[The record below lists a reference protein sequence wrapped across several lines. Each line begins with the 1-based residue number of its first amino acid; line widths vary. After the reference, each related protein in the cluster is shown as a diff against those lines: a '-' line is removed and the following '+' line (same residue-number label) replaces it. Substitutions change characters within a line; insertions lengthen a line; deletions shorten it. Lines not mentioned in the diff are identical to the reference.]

1 MLTVQKLQGN
11 LHKMH
16 TEIGSPVRYSLEL
29 GGQRVDLSDYL
40 GSHLRIEYLQ
50 QIECVHCGRLTKKS
64 FNQGFC
70 YPCFISLAQCDR
82 CIMSPEN
89 CHYHLGTCRE
99 PDWGLANCMRAHIIY
114 LSNTSGVK
122 VGITRETQLPTRWID
137 QGAVRALPIIRVTQR
152 YHAGL
157 IEHAFRQHVS
167 DRTNWRK
174 MLKNEVEDIDLY
186 AVFEKLWPQVMSELD
201 AELIDAAETI
211 AAPAAVLDLH
221 YPALQ
226 YPSKVSSFNLDKEPL
241 VEGRLD
247 AIKGQYLIL
256 DGGVINI
263 RKYGGYLVNLEC
275 GD

>member
-1 MLTVQKLQGN
+1 
-11 LHKMH
+11 MH

-40 GSHLRIEYLQ
+40 GGHLRIEYLQ

-99 PDWGLANCMRAHIIY
+99 PDWGQANCMRAHIIY

-167 DRTNWRK
+167 DRTNWRN
-174 MLKNEVEDIDLY
+174 MLKNEVEDI
-186 AVFEKLWPQVMSELD
+186 V
-201 AELIDAAETI
+201 DAAPRWRKVGLTALQETI
-211 AAPAAVLDLH
+211 FSLSPKF
-221 YPALQ
+221 
-226 YPSKVSSFNLDKEPL
+226 S
-241 VEGRLD
+241 
-247 AIKGQYLIL
+247 
-256 DGGVINI
+256 
-263 RKYGGYLVNLEC
+263 
-275 GD
+275 